1 MGSRTVASAFT
12 TQVQLRSFNIVGFLI
27 IFIWSLS
34 PIGAQSILHILY
46 TPVQATSSVSSVA
59 YVNSRQQS
67 YSNPHSSS
75 SFPQQWF
82 NSLAIEMGSM
92 MIAPSE
98 VKASTM
104 DINGNVKIPYQSSVL
119 ASGIAPDSEG
129 WVQISSLNA
138 TANGSLIWSSLF
150 GIPVVGINF
159 GNTTFNIESTYIELT
174 CTNKTFESLEGPDGP
189 SGPRINSTFVSTRG
203 PYFSAEDPD
212 LTDPWIIGYRGVDIT
227 AYNGTSEG
235 AYVAPQFCPDCLS
248 PDFMSQTIQA
258 GTIAFQEF
266 DGIDPGNAT
275 TVFCNPYQK
284 YVESKV
290 FCMKTENTRQCQ
302 VTAQRSSI
310 LPHMP
315 SEITYLNF
323 PLVALGMSSLLK
335 NITPIHDATN
345 ELQNYLVYDPMDPI
359 NVIDHDNSL
368 LLGAGDLPNFLSEV
382 ELSDIG
388 TRLGQILN
396 AFVYGSTW
404 NASVFLIGES
414 FEGMQGNLFGGK
426 NASFVPAS
434 RAELAAMIQNQTAAF
449 TVPAVL
455 TTHAQVYSC
464 YFPWLGVFL
473 FSTVVMLAGA
483 ITGVVFSRKTIVPD
497 YLGFVSSLAKE
508 SPWIRMPDVGVNMDG
523 MDKARLVKE
532 VKVRLGDVSYAQGGH
547 PDIGRLA
554 FARLEETTKVKKDKL
569 YV

>member
-1 MGSRTVASAFT
+1 M
-12 TQVQLRSFNIVGFLI
+12 

-46 TPVQATSSVSSVA
+46 TPLQATSTVSSVA
-59 YVNSRQQS
+59 YINSRQQS
-67 YSNPHSSS
+67 YSDPKPKS
-75 SFPQQWF
+75 SFGQEWF

-92 MIAPSE
+92 MIAPAK

-119 ASGIAPDSEG
+119 ASGIAPDIEG

-138 TANGSLIWSSLF
+138 TTSGSLVWSSLF
-150 GIPVVGINF
+150 GIPITGINY
-159 GNTTFNIESTYIELT
+159 GNTTFNIESTHMELS
-174 CTNKTFESLEGPDGP
+174 CTNKTFDSLEGADGP
-189 SGPRINSTFVSTRG
+189 SGPRINSTWVSTRG

-212 LTDPWIIGYRGVDIT
+212 LYDPWIIGYRGVDVT
-227 AYNGTSEG
+227 EYNDTDGGS
-235 AYVAPQFCPDCLS
+235 YVAPLSCPDCLS
-248 PDFMSQTIQA
+248 QDFVNKTIQA

-266 DGIDPGNAT
+266 DGLDPGNAT
-275 TVFCNPYQK
+275 TVFCNPYQR

-290 FCMKTENTRQCQ
+290 FCMKTESTQQCQ
-302 VTAQRSSI
+302 VTAQRSSV

-315 SEITYLNF
+315 SELTYLSF
-323 PLVALGMSSLLK
+323 PLVALGLSSLLK

-345 ELQNYLVYDPMDPI
+345 ELQNYLVYDPADPVT
-359 NVIDHDNSL
+359 VIDNDNSL
-368 LLGAGDLPNFLSEV
+368 LLGGGPQPTLLYDVDLK
-382 ELSDIG
+382 DIG
-388 TRLGQILN
+388 TRLGQIMN
-396 AFVYGSTW
+396 AFIYGSTW
-404 NASVFLIGES
+404 NASVYLIGES
-414 FEGMQGNLFGGK
+414 FEGMQGNLVGGK
-426 NASFVPAS
+426 DPSFVPAS

-455 TTHAQVYSC
+455 TTHAQVYYC

-473 FSTVVMLAGA
+473 FSTLVMLVGA

-547 PDIGRLA
+547 SNIGRLA